1 MQRDLRTLV
10 EHLYQ
15 KDVPFDDDLQLLAV
29 RALDDMQPLQ
39 LYVRS
44 VDLGLLPISDDA
56 A

>member
-1 MQRDLRTLV
+1 MQRELTGLV

-15 KDVPFDDDLQLLAV
+15 IEVPFNDELQQLAV
-29 RALDDMQPLQ
+29 RALDDVQRLQ

-44 VDLGLLPISDDA
+44 GEQFPNGNDA